1 MLVVV
6 AGALLEAL
14 GAAITAVGD
23 NIARTSASAAMRFP
37 LPSQLNAALI
47 VIPFSADLPHASAT
61 PTGNLDDHLTS
72 PHYD

>member
-1 MLVVV
+1 MSV
-6 AGALLEAL
+6 ADVF

-23 NIARTSASAAMRFP
+23 NIASTSASAAMRFP
-37 LPSQLNAALI
+37 FPSQLNAALI
-47 VIPFSADLPHASAT
+47 VIPFSTDLPHASAT